1 MKKRWTPFVLL
12 VAAAACGPPVIY
24 DTHGRAVSEPEYMAA
39 VDGGWLAVDS
49 SAAGIRAVLELK
61 VAAPEGRA
69 VTWEPA
75 GLQLWTGKSYPVLP
89 TRLKQGALR
98 CWPTTGRAPCR
109 GNAAE
114 LDGCPV
120 DVRREQQDCYYT
132 LCAEFPLAEL
142 PTPTDPVVLNVGG
155 SLTILHLAE
164 MK

>member
-1 MKKRWTPFVLL
+1 
-12 VAAAACGPPVIY
+12 
-24 DTHGRAVSEPEYMAA
+24 MAP

-61 VAAPEGRA
+61 VAAPEGRVLA
-69 VTWEPA
+69 WEPA

-89 TRLKQGALR
+89 SRLKQGALR
-98 CWPTTGRAPCR
+98 CRLTTGRAPCG
-109 GNAAE
+109 GNAGD

-120 DVRREQQDCYYT
+120 EVRRQQQDCYYI

-142 PTPTDPVVLNVGG
+142 PTPADPVVLNVGG
-155 SLTILHLAE
+155 SLTILQLAV